1 MFYVKRWDNDEIL
14 STWDKLAVA
23 KRYAKGA
30 GHTGEMAPNGRYLLI
45 AYVADESGT
54 CVYNPVFRGE
64 ITAAAA
70 GLVNAQQSDSF

>member
-30 GHTGEMAPNGRYLLI
+30 GHTGEMAPNGRYLPV
-45 AYVADESGT
+45 AYVEDEEGN
-54 CVYNPVFRGE
+54 CVYNPRFSATISPAVSNV
-64 ITAAAA
+64 I
-70 GLVNAQQSDSF
+70 NAQQSDSF